1 MNLVDL
7 IVLGAIGLVALLG
20 LKSGFVKPVS
30 GIGGMVLGALVA
42 LQMYGEVAALL
53 AAYIDKELWRNVA
66 GFIAVLLA
74 TTIITRAIAIMV
86 KKLLSALV
94 LGWVDHVAGAF
105 GGAALGLVM
114 AGTAIFIVS
123 GVDNDAAQTAL
134 ADSVIA
140 PEISRASLISLISSS
155 TPWCAA
161 QPEGA
166 ANGDCA
172 DFKGLLS
179 GLIGFDVGDKVDGML
194 GGQKLGDLV
203 GAMKGNINGS
213 SPQELM
219 QLANAQQ

>member
-1 MNLVDL
+1 MNVVDL

-20 LKSGFVKPVS
+20 LKSGFVKPAS
-30 GIGGMVLGALVA
+30 GIGGMILAVLIA

-53 AAYIDKELWRNVA
+53 AAFLDKELWRNA
-66 GFIAVLLA
+66 AAFMAVMIA
-74 TTIITRAIAIMV
+74 TTIVTRAIAIMV
-86 KKLLSALV
+86 KRLLSALV

-123 GVDNDAAQTAL
+123 GVDNAAAQTAL

-140 PEISRASLISLISSS
+140 PKISRASLFSSS

-166 ANGDCA
+166 ANGDCT
-172 DFKGLLS
+172 DFNGLLS
-179 GLIGFDVGDKVDGML
+179 GVIGFDIGDKIGNAL
-194 GGQKLGDLV
+194 GGVKLGELV
-203 GAMKGNINGS
+203 GAMKGNVNGS
-213 SPQELM
+213 SPQEFI
-219 QLANAQQ
+219 QAASAQQ